1 MSYRI
6 TAVCLGNI
14 CRSPMAEAVL
24 RQRFESI
31 GVDDRVTVDSAGTG
45 RWHVGGA
52 ADPRTLAALKRRGYQ
67 LDHTVRQIRPE
78 WFDDDDPR
86 RADLVLAM
94 DRSNLRELVGMAPN
108 AAAQQRIRLLRAFE
122 QTSASTGS
130 HIDVPDPYYGSDND
144 FDDALSIIE
153 DAVEPVVAWV
163 VQALKEPG
171 AATRR

>member
-31 GVDDRVTVDSAGTG
+31 GVEDRVTVDSAGTG
-45 RWHVGGA
+45 RWHVGGS
-52 ADPRTLAALKRRGYQ
+52 ADPRTLAALQRRGYRI
-67 LDHTVRQIRPE
+67 DHTVRQIRPE

-94 DRSNLRELVGMAPN
+94 DRSNLRELVDMAPN
-108 AAAQQRIRLLRAFE
+108 AAAQQRIRLLRAFAGA
-122 QTSASTGS
+122 SDSTGS
-130 HIDVPDPYYGSDND
+130 YLDVPDPYYGSDND

-163 VQALKEPG
+163 VQALAGPG
-171 AATRR
+171 AATRQ